1 MSFRE
6 DGCLRSDW
14 VNSSNSG
21 VLISIFS
28 IQNYVIC
35 TNCRGWNT
43 SDDTG
48 ANKDYYLYISKW
60 YRTISSGRLSSDS
73 TSEIISVASN
83 GYLNANSIELEN
95 GSVQFLELCYLF
107 ILAEALLQKT
117 ILELMKI
124 IIFIIV
130 FCIK

>member
-107 ILAEALLQKT
+107 ILAEAEIVRIADIIKVIIYLL
-117 ILELMKI
+117 I
-124 IIFIIV
+124 
-130 FCIK
+130 